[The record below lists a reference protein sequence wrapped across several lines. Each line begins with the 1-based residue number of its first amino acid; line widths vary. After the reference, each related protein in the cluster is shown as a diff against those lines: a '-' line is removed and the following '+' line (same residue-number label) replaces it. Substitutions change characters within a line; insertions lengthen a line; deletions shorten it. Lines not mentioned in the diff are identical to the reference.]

1 MAANRS
7 RFSVD
12 CRLSLPV
19 VLFFA
24 RLLLACLLITS
35 SAAPLSAA
43 AASGQTDAAAVAPV
57 VGEYVLAEVL
67 IGWQAGTAA
76 ATGWPAPARAAQT
89 PGTTQYQS
97 AVQTIAAR
105 TGLRVLE
112 AHLGYAAARL
122 AVPAGQEQAEIAR
135 LVKLPG
141 VRYAELNYIA
151 RAAVVPSDPLYSQ
164 QWNMARVNAPAA
176 WDLTTGSNSV
186 IVAVIDSGID
196 SGHAEFTG
204 RLLVGPGSGAHDFIA
219 GDDYPIDDFGH
230 GTHVA
235 GILAAGINGV
245 GVVGLAPHVRIL
257 PLKVLDSQGNG
268 TYDNIV
274 AAINWAADWSVNFPH
289 PGDPNARVRVINLSL
304 GGFAPSQP
312 LQDAVNH
319 AISQG
324 IVVVAAA
331 GNCGQG
337 CQAGSQYLFNPDFY
351 PAACS
356 GVLAVGATDRSDNW
370 ASSYS
375 AYKSYVAISAPGGI
389 DTDPILSTLPYA
401 IASTGYGY
409 EYGTSMAAPLVS
421 GAAALA
427 WSLWPAAAPAQ
438 ISAMLTA
445 SADKVPLNDA
455 VCAYD
460 NIALQHSPCFGYGRL
475 NALRVARSAYPPS
488 LRPAFTQPVFLFD
501 PNEAVAQRTYT
512 DALLNPSERV
522 ATWQATV
529 ISGAQWF
536 SSVPDGMTGP
546 TPSTYSTPGIL
557 SLTAQR
563 GQLQPGI
570 YTGVVQVRSVFPPGL
585 AANFNITATLVISSL
600 LYHVYSPVLAK

>member
-1 MAANRS
+1 MAANRW
-7 RFSVD
+7 RFSAG
-12 CRLSLPV
+12 CGRLLLV
-19 VLFFA
+19 VLSFA
-24 RLLLACLLITS
+24 RLLMACLLVTG

-43 AASGQTDAAAVAPV
+43 AATEQTVAAAVAPNA
-57 VGEYVLAEVL
+57 GEYVPAEVL

-76 ATGWPAPARAAQT
+76 ATGWPAQIRAAQT
-89 PGTTQYQS
+89 PGTTAYQS
-97 AVQTIAAR
+97 ALQSITAR
-105 TGLRVLE
+105 TGLKVLE

-151 RAAVVPSDPLYSQ
+151 HAAVVPSDPLYAQ

-204 RLLVGPGSGAHDFIA
+204 RLIGPGSGARDFIA
-219 GDDYPIDDFGH
+219 GDNYPIDDFGH
-230 GTHVA
+230 GTHVT

-245 GVVGLAPHVRIL
+245 GVVGLAPDVHIL
-257 PLKVLDSQGNG
+257 PLKVLDSQGRG

-304 GGFAPSQP
+304 GGFFPSQS
-312 LQDAVNH
+312 LQDAVNY
-319 AISQG
+319 AISRG
-324 IVVVAAA
+324 ILVVAAA
-331 GNCGQG
+331 GNCGQV
-337 CQAGSQYLFNPDFY
+337 CEISTNQYLYNPDYY
-351 PAACS
+351 PAAYS

-370 ASSYS
+370 ADYS
-375 AYKSYVAISAPGGI
+375 GYKSYVAISAPGGV
-389 DTDPILSTLPYA
+389 DTDPILSALPYA
-401 IASTGYGY
+401 NGDKSGYGY
-409 EYGTSMAAPLVS
+409 EYGTSMAAPLVA

-427 WSLWPAAAPAQ
+427 WSLWPAAIPAQ
-438 ISAMLTA
+438 ISDTLVAA
-445 SADKVPLNDA
+445 ADKVPLNGA

-460 NIALQHSPCFGYGRL
+460 NVALQHSPCYGYGRL

-488 LRPAFTQPVFLFD
+488 LRPAFTQPVFLFGSA
-501 PNEAVAQRTYT
+501 EAVTRRTYS
-512 DALLNPSERV
+512 DAVLNPSERL

-529 ISGAQWF
+529 ISGAQWL
-536 SSVPDGMTGP
+536 SSVPDGMSGP
-546 TPSTYSTPGIL
+546 TSSTYNTPGIL
-557 SLTAQR
+557 SLTAQP
-563 GQLQPGI
+563 GQLQPGS
-570 YTGVVQVRSVFPPGL
+570 YTGVVQVRSVFPFDL
-585 AANFNITATLVISSL
+585 AANFNITATLVITNS
-600 LYHVYSPVLAK
+600 LYHVYAPAIAK